1 MRVDGVEFDHAVGP
15 EHIACGVGSV
25 KGAGVALTE
34 NADHTARAVRI
45 AQAEVGVL
53 HELAHGRQNV
63 ARAVDGSRLQAE
75 PLVDDQG
82 FVFEQTVKTSKCC
95 SGQRVAT
102 AHKRTQGIEAVGHV
116 AGLVKNLQAAFGPA
130 VVATGKRCQTQLA
143 QGHAGQR
150 PAAG

>member
-1 MRVDGVEFDHAVGP
+1 M
-15 EHIACGVGSV
+15 

-63 ARAVDGSRLQAE
+63 ARAVDGSSLQAE